1 MAKGNE
7 VLSMLLPNGGWA
19 IRGNDFDSIVY
30 DEGVKPLTKVQFD
43 AGLADYDAWKAE
55 QDFKSENDKAALLT
69 KLGIT
74 ADEAKLLLS

>member
-19 IRGNDFDSIVY
+19 IQGNDFDSIVY
-30 DEGVKPLTKVQFD
+30 DEGVKALTKAQFN

-55 QDFKSENDKAALLT
+55 QDANAQAEKAALLV
-69 KLGIT
+69 KLGIN